1 MTIYDIKELTAQT
14 APNFFSTG
22 TLKFFGQ
29 TMRSFS
35 VTKQDD
41 GRYLISAP
49 SYWYINGKRTL
60 MGMTERYFNPVTNQ
74 LDLE

>member
-49 SYWYINGKRTL
+49 SYWNWRGEWRL
-60 MGMTERYFNPVTNQ
+60 MGMTERYFNPINNQ
-74 LDLE
+74 LETE

>member
-1 MTIYDIKELTAQT
+1 MTIEDIKELTAQT
-14 APNFFSTG
+14 APKFFTSEA
-22 TLKFFGQ
+22 LAYFGQ

-41 GRYLISAP
+41 VRYFISAP

-60 MGMTERYFNPVTNQ
+60 MGMTERYFNPTNNQ
-74 LDLE
+74 LEAE

>member
-14 APNFFSTG
+14 APKFFTSEA
-22 TLKFFGQ
+22 LAYFGQ

-49 SYWYINGKRTL
+49 SYWNWRGEWRL
-60 MGMTERYFNPVTNQ
+60 MGITKRYFNPTNNQ
-74 LDLE
+74 LEME

>member
-1 MTIYDIKELTAQT
+1 MTIEDIKELTAQT

-41 GRYLISAP
+41 GRYFISAP

>member
-1 MTIYDIKELTAQT
+1 MTIEDIKELTAQT